1 MARLHRGRLSRTL
14 TAVAV
19 LAVVL
24 VAGPPAPAAT
34 QAQGREPSTP
44 ELLERARSQGE
55 IDPGTADLYLA
66 RILAG
71 RGSSADVPARFQSNR
86 PWDGTLPL
94 YRLRQRVA
102 SQPDSAA
109 RSATAAALAA
119 VTTCGD
125 YQGSMP
131 NETTSTHFH
140 VSYGSIAGGLTIT
153 DYVNSLE
160 ASWSTEVT
168 TFGWA
173 APPSLSSPPPAP
185 IGTKM
190 PVRVENLG
198 GGLYGYTAAF
208 GTGAGFVGDNPDTSW
223 NEGDAYASCIVL
235 NSDFTGFAVPA
246 QRALDATTSHE
257 FAHAVQFGLG
267 VFGEVDDP
275 MSEGAATWMEDEVFD
290 AANDNYSYLW
300 PDFRDSI
307 GDYDDPDPYPF
318 WFVLRA
324 LTERFGTGVAG
335 GGEQVLQDYWEAIS
349 KGTAGHLNALA
360 VGVGNKG
367 VSLADAYHDGAIATG
382 FMKACGG
389 GYVLPYCFEEA
400 AGYVANAG
408 LPPVAG
414 GIAAVG
420 GSFNGA
426 IEDDYSL
433 AWVTLPASPEYALT
447 LANTSSGGELR
458 ATAVCDTGAGLVRSP
473 FPAVAGAGVSTTLSS
488 FAAGN
493 CTRRL
498 AVITNQRQTA
508 ADPSSSASRAFT
520 LSAAPANAGPTSGR
534 YTSLTPARILDTRT
548 GTGGVSAPGP
558 GGTVDV
564 QVTGQGGIPATG
576 VSAVAMNVTV
586 TQPTASG
593 FLTLYPSSSPRPLAA
608 NLNFTP
614 GLTVPNLVVVKVG
627 AGGKVAMFN
636 SAGSSHVIFDV
647 AGWYSSTPAGNDGRF
662 VSLDPARI
670 LDTRDGT
677 GGAAR
682 LGPGASLDLQVT
694 GRGGV
699 PASGAGVAVLNVAVT
714 GTTSAS
720 YLAVYPTGQPMPLA
734 SNLNFAGGDTVSNR
748 VMAKLGTGGRLTI
761 YNNAGGTDVVVDVN
775 GWYTDGSVTGTPG
788 AFTPLEPARILDTRD
803 GTGGIAGLRPAGTA
817 VDVQVTG
824 RGGVPASG
832 VAAVIFNATVTEA
845 AGAGF
850 LTIFPAG
857 TAQPWVS
864 DLNYASGETRPNLV
878 VVKVGAG
885 GKVGLF
891 TSNGTHVI
899 FDVAGWFAA

>member
-1 MARLHRGRLSRTL
+1 M

-24 VAGPPAPAAT
+24 VAGPPAPAAA
-34 QAQGREPSTP
+34 QAQGREPTTP
-44 ELLERARSQGE
+44 ELLERARNRGE

-160 ASWSTEVT
+160 ASWSKEVT
-168 TFGWA
+168 SFGWA

-208 GTGAGFVGDNPDTSW
+208 GTGAGFVGDNPNTPW

-257 FAHAVQFGLG
+257 FAHAIQFGLG

-275 MSEGAATWMEDEVFD
+275 MTEGAATWMEDEVFD

-349 KGTAGHLNALA
+349 RGTAGHLNALA

-433 AWVTLPASPEYALT
+433 AWVTLPASPDYALT

-458 ATAVCDTGAGLVRSP
+458 ATAVCDTDAGLVRSP
-473 FPAVAGAGVSTTLSS
+473 FPAVAGAGASTTLSS
-488 FAAGN
+488 FAAGS

-520 LSAAPANAGPTSGR
+520 LSTAPANAGPTSGR

-548 GTGGVSAPGP
+548 GTGGFSAPIGP

-593 FLTLYPSSSPRPLAA
+593 FLTLYPSGSPRPLAA

-647 AGWYSSTPAGNDGRF
+647 AGWYSTTPAGDDGRF
-662 VSLDPARI
+662 VSLEPARI

-699 PASGAGVAVLNVAVT
+699 PDSGAGVAVLNVAVT
-714 GTTSAS
+714 GTTSSS
-720 YLAVYPTGQPMPLA
+720 YLTVYPTGQPLPLA

-775 GWYTDGSVTGTPG
+775 GWYTDGSVAGTPG

-832 VAAVIFNATVTEA
+832 VAAVILNATVTEA

>member
-1 MARLHRGRLSRTL
+1 M

-71 RGSSADVPARFQSNR
+71 RGSSADVSARFQSNR

-275 MSEGAATWMEDEVFD
+275 MTEGAATWMEDEVFD
-290 AANDNYSYLW
+290 AAMT
-300 PDFRDSI
+300 I
-307 GDYDDPDPYPF
+307 
-318 WFVLRA
+318 
-324 LTERFGTGVAG
+324 
-335 GGEQVLQDYWEAIS
+335 
-349 KGTAGHLNALA
+349 TA
-360 VGVGNKG
+360 
-367 VSLADAYHDGAIATG
+367 T
-382 FMKACGG
+382 C
-389 GYVLPYCFEEA
+389 
-400 AGYVANAG
+400 
-408 LPPVAG
+408 
-414 GIAAVG
+414 
-420 GSFNGA
+420 
-426 IEDDYSL
+426 
-433 AWVTLPASPEYALT
+433 
-447 LANTSSGGELR
+447 
-458 ATAVCDTGAGLVRSP
+458 
-473 FPAVAGAGVSTTLSS
+473 
-488 FAAGN
+488 
-493 CTRRL
+493 
-498 AVITNQRQTA
+498 
-508 ADPSSSASRAFT
+508 
-520 LSAAPANAGPTSGR
+520 GPTSA
-534 YTSLTPARILDTRT
+534 TASATTTIPTRT
-548 GTGGVSAPGP
+548 RS
-558 GGTVDV
+558 
-564 QVTGQGGIPATG
+564 
-576 VSAVAMNVTV
+576 
-586 TQPTASG
+586 
-593 FLTLYPSSSPRPLAA
+593 
-608 NLNFTP
+608 
-614 GLTVPNLVVVKVG
+614 
-627 AGGKVAMFN
+627 
-636 SAGSSHVIFDV
+636 GSSC
-647 AGWYSSTPAGNDGRF
+647 
-662 VSLDPARI
+662 AR
-670 LDTRDGT
+670 
-677 GGAAR
+677 
-682 LGPGASLDLQVT
+682 
-694 GRGGV
+694 
-699 PASGAGVAVLNVAVT
+699 
-714 GTTSAS
+714 
-720 YLAVYPTGQPMPLA
+720 
-734 SNLNFAGGDTVSNR
+734 
-748 VMAKLGTGGRLTI
+748 
-761 YNNAGGTDVVVDVN
+761 
-775 GWYTDGSVTGTPG
+775 
-788 AFTPLEPARILDTRD
+788 
-803 GTGGIAGLRPAGTA
+803 
-817 VDVQVTG
+817 
-824 RGGVPASG
+824 
-832 VAAVIFNATVTEA
+832 
-845 AGAGF
+845 
-850 LTIFPAG
+850 
-857 TAQPWVS
+857 
-864 DLNYASGETRPNLV
+864 
-878 VVKVGAG
+878 
-885 GKVGLF
+885 
-891 TSNGTHVI
+891 
-899 FDVAGWFAA
+899 